1 MIDLAALTKDYY
13 SKSDIEKEGIR
24 KVIYNDL
31 IQITIEEGFNY
42 YQLREIVENF
52 NKRVIDDEDYEMADI
67 MTSVFDEVGIN
78 HFRVIKVKA

>member
-13 SKSDIEKEGIR
+13 SKSDIEKERIK

>member
-1 MIDLAALTKDYY
+1 MIDLTALTKDYY
-13 SKSDIEKEGIR
+13 SKSEIEKEKI
-24 KVIYNDL
+24 KKIIYNDL

-52 NKRVIDDEDYEMADI
+52 NKKVIETEDYEMADI
-67 MTSVFDEVGIN
+67 MNSVFDEVGIN